1 MAAATI
7 RDVAR
12 EAGVSVATVSRV
24 LNKSSQVSE
33 ETSQKVLST
42 IAALDYS
49 PSQTARRLSIGRT
62 HTIGVLLPFLTLPS
76 YVERLRGV
84 ESTLAA
90 TEYDL
95 VLFSAETPEKVD
107 SYFTQLSRPDRTD
120 GVIAIS
126 LKPNNYHA
134 SRYRETNMPIV
145 LIDAKHPDLT
155 SIVVDDSA
163 GGYDATRYL
172 IGLGHRKIAYLSDHL
187 ENQFGFVAMRE
198 RFKGYRKAI
207 EQAGISFNPEY
218 HQESELGGGGSV
230 RLAKKMLSGIE
241 PPTAIFAASDTHA
254 AGVLKAAQELGIRI
268 PEELSVIGFDD
279 IRDSDYMDI
288 TTIHQ
293 PLYESGVLGVDLL
306 LTYLL
311 EGSLVENERILPT
324 KLVVRGTTAPPET
337 RDS

>member
-24 LNKSSQVSE
+24 LNNSSQVSE
-33 ETSQKVLST
+33 ETSQKVQAT
-42 IAALDYS
+42 IDALDYS

-62 HTIGVLLPFLTLPS
+62 HTIGVVLPFLTLPS

-84 ESTLAA
+84 ESTLADS
-90 TEYDL
+90 EYDL
-95 VLFSAETPEKVD
+95 VLFSADTPEKVS

-120 GVIAIS
+120 GVIVIS
-126 LKPNNYHA
+126 LRPSNYHA
-134 SRYRETNMPIV
+134 SRFREADMPIV
-145 LIDAKHPDLT
+145 LIDAKHKDLT
-155 SIVVDDSA
+155 SIIVDDTR

-172 IGLGHRKIAYLSDHL
+172 IDLGHRKIAYLSDHL
-187 ENQFGFVAMRE
+187 DNQFGFVAMKDRYQ
-198 RFKGYRKAI
+198 GYRKALD
-207 EQAGISFNPEY
+207 QAGIKFKSEY
-218 HQESELGGGGSV
+218 HQESELGGGKAV
-230 RLAKKMLSGIE
+230 RLAKKMLSGME

-268 PEELSVIGFDD
+268 PAELSVIGFDD
-279 IRDSDYMDI
+279 IRDSDYLDI

-306 LTYLL
+306 LASLL
-311 EGSLVENERILPT
+311 EGSIGEKERILPT
-324 KLVVRGTTAPPET
+324 RLVVRGTTAPPKT
-337 RDS
+337 RDN